1 MAKSKQPNKPE
12 KRKGRPTTEESNT
25 LTLQLRNLWHE
36 GCRNESIVAE
46 QLHINRK
53 TVHDHFVN
61 WRIEFEKILEEQAD
75 SIIETEQ
82 IAKKEAEESIEF
94 LQYDLVYHGNNIQND
109 LTEFRTTAKEKAE
122 KGKGLQFRLFPS
134 RIYDRLF
141 EIMRLKMEV
150 IDLKARIKLAPT
162 TDKIME
168 KELAILMEK
177 RGNVGLSRKGKNTQD

>member
-1 MAKSKQPNKPE
+1 MAKSGQPKNTG
-12 KRKGRPTTEESNT
+12 KRKGRPTTEESDT

-36 GCRNESIVAE
+36 GCRNESIIAE

-53 TVHDHFVN
+53 TVHKHFVE
-61 WRIEFEKILEEQAD
+61 WRQEFEKILEEQAD
-75 SIIETEQ
+75 SIIESEQ
-82 IAKKEAEESIEF
+82 MAKKEAEESIEF
-94 LQYDLVYHGNNIQND
+94 LQYDLVYHGNNIANE
-109 LTEFRTTAKEKAE
+109 LTEFRTTAREITE
-122 KGKGLQFRLFPS
+122 RGKGLKFRQFPS

-168 KELAILMEK
+168 KELALLMEK
-177 RGNVGLSRKGKNTQD
+177 RENVGLLRKGKNTQD